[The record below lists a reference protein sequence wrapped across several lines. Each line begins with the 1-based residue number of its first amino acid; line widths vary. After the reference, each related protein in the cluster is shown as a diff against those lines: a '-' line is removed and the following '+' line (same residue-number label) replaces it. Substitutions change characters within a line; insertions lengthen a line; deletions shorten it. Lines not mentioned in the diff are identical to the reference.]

1 MCARCNKC
9 VHKRHMRVDG
19 EDYDVCLYILDAKR
33 KRGCPTD
40 ENCDKFSSA
49 TAGVSRFKATYFT

>member
-9 VHKRHMRVDG
+9 VHKRSVRVDG
-19 EDYDVCLYILDAKR
+19 EDYDVCLYILDAKK

-40 ENCDKFSSA
+40 ENCDKFDP
-49 TAGVSRFKATYFT
+49 TTVRVSRFKATYFT